1 MVGLLDFLF
10 CYQGKSYIIN
20 KTQSNK
26 WRQNMFTVALFKK
39 VNVLN
44 KFKFINNIPIMNWL
58 HTCNQTCLVL
68 LQEQME
74 INILLV
80 LRDRA

>member
-1 MVGLLDFLF
+1 
-10 CYQGKSYIIN
+10 
-20 KTQSNK
+20 
-26 WRQNMFTVALFKK
+26 MFTVALFKK

-80 LRDRA
+80 LTDRA